1 MGALYWAS
9 SIGKTAIVEAL
20 VAADPSS
27 DHIGI
32 IRKDDGG
39 TALSVAKNDEIR
51 AILTNAAY
59 TSLYHQCSSSSSD
72 LAEVQALIKGGINL
86 RYRNGKG
93 ATALVVASL
102 KGHTAIVQALI
113 AADPSPEHIRMQGNN
128 KATALIAASRQGFTA
143 IAEALIA
150 ADPSP
155 DHIRIRCWANGSTAL
170 SVAKNDEIK
179 DILNTPSR
187 NHAKHAGKPSGAM
200 LTLLAL
206 VCGLLLLVCIA
217 VGAHCYLSL
226 CKDATG
232 DIYLETDLE
241 EAQPPAETALPVAPK
256 SDQCHPPEYTPLAVE
271 PFDSDLTK
279 D

>member
-1 MGALYWAS
+1 MGYWAS

-59 TSLYHQCSSSSSD
+59 TSLYHQCSSSSPD

-113 AADPSPEHIRMQGNN
+113 AADPSPEHIQMQGNN
-128 KATALIAASRQGFTA
+128 GGAWALGMASNSGY
-143 IAEALIA
+143 
-150 ADPSP
+150 
-155 DHIRIRCWANGSTAL
+155 
-170 SVAKNDEIK
+170 V
-179 DILNTPSR
+179 DID
-187 NHAKHAGKPSGAM
+187 K
-200 LTLLAL
+200 
-206 VCGLLLLVCIA
+206 
-217 VGAHCYLSL
+217 
-226 CKDATG
+226 
-232 DIYLETDLE
+232 
-241 EAQPPAETALPVAPK
+241 
-256 SDQCHPPEYTPLAVE
+256 
-271 PFDSDLTK
+271 
-279 D
+279 